1 MADRDL
7 PLAEPSMEAY
17 ARRMMIDGITPD
29 EFAARY
35 AHTIARFSMD
45 NFSYRE
51 PEVEAWVHRLG
62 AILWGRPDVPRLADL
77 RAKYLTDEERRKVA
91 EAEAESDR
99 STSSE
104 SSRAKSRDEF

>member
-17 ARRMMIDGITPD
+17 ARRMMIDGVTAD

-35 AHTIARFSMD
+35 AHTIVDFSMD

-62 AILWGRPDVPRLADL
+62 AILWGRPGMPRLADL
-77 RAKYLTDEERRKVA
+77 RAKYLTDEERRKIV
-91 EAEAESDR
+91 EADAESDP
-99 STSSE
+99 STSSG
-104 SSRAKSRDEF
+104 SSRAKPRDEF